1 MEGPQNED
9 PIAMPSFSRR
19 ALVLGAVAMGS
30 ATAVG
35 SWAQTPLVRLAAGDA
50 RLGQVDPRT
59 LEPSASA
66 AASTATLDPKGV
78 LRKPLLD
85 AALKAMDRH
94 SDRITR
100 KDAIYLVD
108 FTVHSSKPRL
118 FRLDLKT
125 GDVRSFR
132 TAHGLGSDRER
143 TGYATRFSN
152 TPNSD
157 ASSLGAYVTAGLSVG
172 ARDGAN
178 VLLDGLDPTNSE
190 ARNRAIIVHAAQYC
204 EVPFL
209 DRFGQLGRS
218 DGCFALSHAD
228 LADLRS
234 DLGEGRLIYA
244 AA

>member
-1 MEGPQNED
+1 MQN
-9 PIAMPSFSRR
+9 FSRR
-19 ALVLGAVAMGS
+19 ALVLGAVALGS
-30 ATAVG
+30 AAAAG
-35 SWAQTPLVRLAAGDA
+35 SWARTPALKLVTGSEPRSTLLDPLTPQAAPGAAAGA
-50 RLGQVDPRT
+50 V
-59 LEPSASA
+59 
-66 AASTATLDPKGV
+66 TLDPQG
-78 LRKPLLD
+78 LIRKPVLD
-85 AALKAMDRH
+85 AALRAMDRH
-94 SDRITR
+94 ADRITR

-108 FTVHSSKPRL
+108 FALHSSKPRL
-118 FRLDLKT
+118 FRLDLNT
-125 GDVRSFR
+125 GEARAFR
-132 TAHGLGSDRER
+132 TAHGLGSDRAR

-157 ASSLGAYVTAGLSVG
+157 ASSLGAYVTLGRSVG

-204 EVPFL
+204 EIPFL

-218 DGCFALSHAD
+218 DGCFALSHID

-234 DLGEGRLIYA
+234 DLDQGRLIYA

>member
-1 MEGPQNED
+1 MQNL
-9 PIAMPSFSRR
+9 SRR
-19 ALVLGAVAMGS
+19 GLVLGVVA
-30 ATAVG
+30 
-35 SWAQTPLVRLAAGDA
+35 
-50 RLGQVDPRT
+50 LG
-59 LEPSASA
+59 SA
-66 AASTATLDPKGV
+66 AAAASSWARTPMLKLVTGSEPRSTLLDPLTPQAAPAAIGTVKLDPEGI

-85 AALKAMDRH
+85 EALEAMDRH

-108 FTVHSSKPRL
+108 FTLHSSKPRL

-125 GDVRSFR
+125 GAVRAFR
-132 TAHGLGSDRER
+132 TAHGLGSDRAR

-157 ASSLGAYVTAGLSVG
+157 ASSVGAYVTLGQSVG

-178 VLLDGLDPTNSE
+178 VLLDGLDSTNSE

-218 DGCFALSHAD
+218 DDCFALSHTD
-228 LADLRS
+228 P
-234 DLGEGRLIYA
+234 G
-244 AA
+244 